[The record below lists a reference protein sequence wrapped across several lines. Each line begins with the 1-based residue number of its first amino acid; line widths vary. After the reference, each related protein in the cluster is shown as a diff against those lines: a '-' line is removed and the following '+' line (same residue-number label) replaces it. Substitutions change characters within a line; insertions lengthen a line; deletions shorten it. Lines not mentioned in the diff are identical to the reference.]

1 MKLLIGISVFVVAG
15 FAQDISGTI
24 AGTITDP
31 SGAAISNAKITVTNT
46 DRNAVLR
53 TVNTSGEGVYSA
65 PLLPVG
71 TYALKVEA
79 KGFVTQQRQNIH
91 LNANDKLTIN
101 VQLAIGSMT
110 EQVNVTE
117 AADLVDLSDATQQ
130 NTISGTQIREL
141 PIPTRNYEQLVMLTP
156 GVSASQADELYI
168 GVSLP
173 SGLAAAI
180 PYSVNGMRNSSNN
193 WTIDGADN
201 VDRGSN
207 LTLLNYPSVDALSEF
222 KVLRGVYT
230 ADSGRAG
237 GAQINVVTKSGTHD
251 FHGDAY
257 EFGHL
262 TV

>member
-1 MKLLIGISVFVVAG
+1 MKLHIGISVFVVAG

-79 KGFVTQQRQNIH
+79 KGFVTQQHQNIH
-91 LNANDKLTIN
+91 LNTNDKLTIN

-117 AADLVDLSDATQQ
+117 AADLVD
-130 NTISGTQIREL
+130 REL